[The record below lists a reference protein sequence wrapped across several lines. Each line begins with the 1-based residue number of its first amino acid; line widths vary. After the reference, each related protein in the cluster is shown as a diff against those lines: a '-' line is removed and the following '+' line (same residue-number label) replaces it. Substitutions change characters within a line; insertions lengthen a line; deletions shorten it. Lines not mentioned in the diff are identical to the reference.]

1 MKLKIPSSKRLFIN
15 TGITLIISGGFTGYL
30 YWGLEP
36 QESIG
41 GLLCGTGL
49 SILLFYI
56 ISKKTNDS

>member
-1 MKLKIPSSKRLFIN
+1 MNSQTPFSERLVII
-15 TGITLIISGGFTGYL
+15 TGVILLISGGFTGYL
-30 YWGLEP
+30 YWGVEP
-36 QESIG
+36 QESFG

>member
-1 MKLKIPSSKRLFIN
+1 MKLKTPSSRLIVVY
-15 TGITLIISGGFTGYL
+15 TGVSLLISGGFTGYL
-30 YWGLEP
+30 YWGEEP

>member
-1 MKLKIPSSKRLFIN
+1 MKLKTPSSRRIVVY
-15 TGITLIISGGFTGYL
+15 TGVLLLVSGGFTGCL
-30 YWGLEP
+30 YWGVEP
-36 QESIG
+36 QESFG

>member
-1 MKLKIPSSKRLFIN
+1 MKLKTPSSRRIVVY
-15 TGITLIISGGFTGYL
+15 TGVTLLISGGFTGYL
-30 YWGLEP
+30 YWGVEP

-56 ISKKTNDS
+56 IS

>member
-1 MKLKIPSSKRLFIN
+1 MKLKIPSSKRLVIY
-15 TGITLIISGGFTGYL
+15 TGVTLLISGGFTGYL
-30 YWGLEP
+30 DWGVEP

>member
-1 MKLKIPSSKRLFIN
+1 MKLKTPSSRRIVVYTCVSL
-15 TGITLIISGGFTGYL
+15 LISGGFTGYL
-30 YWGLEP
+30 YWGVEP
-36 QESIG
+36 QESFG

>member
-1 MKLKIPSSKRLFIN
+1 MNSQTPFSERLVII
-15 TGITLIISGGFTGYL
+15 TGVILLISGGFTGYL
-30 YWGLEP
+30 YWGVEP

-56 ISKKTNDS
+56 ISKKNR

>member
-1 MKLKIPSSKRLFIN
+1 MKLKIPSSGRIVVY
-15 TGITLIISGGFTGYL
+15 TGVSLLISGGFTGYL

-49 SILLFYI
+49 SLLLFYI
-56 ISKKTNDS
+56 ISKKK